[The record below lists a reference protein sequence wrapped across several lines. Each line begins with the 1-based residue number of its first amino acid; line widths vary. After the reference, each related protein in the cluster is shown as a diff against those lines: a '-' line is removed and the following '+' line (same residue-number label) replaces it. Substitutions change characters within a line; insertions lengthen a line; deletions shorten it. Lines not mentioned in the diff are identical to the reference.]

1 MAQDRS
7 LAGVPMPKRIVIV
20 GGGAAGLDAALSA
33 RRTSRDAEVTIISEE
48 PRPAYSRCA
57 LPFVI
62 GGDIEGFDRIVI
74 YKPEFYRMMRIGLKL
89 STSVV
94 EVDAGNKV
102 VRAMGPGGV
111 EERVP
116 YDALI
121 LATGARAALPPIKG
135 REKRGVHPLRT
146 IDDASAILQRAMG
159 AKSAVVVGAG
169 LVGLEAAEGLVKRG
183 VKVTVVEALSQVLR
197 PILDEDMAKL
207 VQSSIAAHGVRLML
221 NTKVDEILGDEAV
234 RAVAAGGEVIEAD
247 LVVIATGVRAN
258 VDLAAKAG
266 CKLGVT
272 GGIKVDSRMMTS
284 VPDIYAAGDCVESI
298 HLVTKQPTLCQ
309 LGTVAVKQG
318 KVAGIN
324 AAGGYATFPGVLG
337 STVSKLFGLEVGFTG
352 LTVWQAKQAGL
363 DVVVGSAAWRTR
375 AEYYPGGK
383 DIRVKLIF
391 ERESMKLI
399 GAQIIGGEGV
409 AGRIDGLSLAIQ
421 AGMTAYDL
429 SKADTCYTPPLA
441 DTWSPITLAAEAAL
455 RRA

>member
-1 MAQDRS
+1 
-7 LAGVPMPKRIVIV
+7 MPRRIVVV

-62 GGDIEGFDRIVI
+62 GGDIESFERIVI
-74 YKPEFYRMMRIGLKL
+74 YKPEFYKMMRIGLKL
-89 STSVV
+89 STTVT

-102 VRAMGPGGV
+102 VRAVGPGGA
-111 EERVP
+111 EEKIP

-121 LATGARAALPPIKG
+121 LATGARAIVPPIKG
-135 REKRGVHPLRT
+135 RDKKGVYALRT
-146 IDDASAILQRAMG
+146 IDDASAVLQRATR

-169 LVGLEAAEGLVKRG
+169 LVGLETAEGLVKRG
-183 VKVTVVEALSQVLR
+183 LKVTVVEALGQVLR

-207 VQSSIAAHGVRLML
+207 VQARLAAHGVRLVL
-221 NTKVDEILGDEAV
+221 NTKADEILGDEEV
-234 RAVAAGGEVIEAD
+234 KAVAAGGEVIDAD
-247 LVVIATGVRAN
+247 MVIMAVGVRAN

-266 CKLGVT
+266 CKLGAT

-284 VPDIYAAGDCVESI
+284 VPDIYAAGDCVESV
-298 HLVTKQPTLCQ
+298 HLVTKQPVLCQ

-318 KVAGIN
+318 KVAGTN

-337 STVSKLFGLEVGFTG
+337 STVSKIFDLEVGFTG
-352 LTVWQAKQAGL
+352 LTAWQAKQAGL
-363 DVVVGSAAWRTR
+363 EVVVGSVAWRTR

-383 DIRVKLIF
+383 DLRVKLVF
-391 ERESMKLI
+391 ERESMKLV
-399 GAQIIGGEGV
+399 GAQVIGGEGV
-409 AGRIDGLSLAIQ
+409 AGRVDALSLAIQ

-441 DTWSPITLAAEAAL
+441 DTWSPVTLAAEAAL
-455 RRA
+455 KRV